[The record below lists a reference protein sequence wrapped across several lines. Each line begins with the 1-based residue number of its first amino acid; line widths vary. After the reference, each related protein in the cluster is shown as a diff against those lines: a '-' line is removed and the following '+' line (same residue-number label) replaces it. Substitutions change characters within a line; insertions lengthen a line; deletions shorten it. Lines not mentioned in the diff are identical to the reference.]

1 MRMTSTSVR
10 RGAIAAAWLAATA
23 MAAASPPDRAA
34 SRQETKKEE
43 PADQR
48 VSGTVVDR
56 DGTAIEQAEVSFDGP
71 KKATVLTD
79 AAGHFTFT
87 GPPGDYAITVR
98 AGERSHRFDRTI
110 EAGELKPSG
119 TLVIEPEALP

>member
-1 MRMTSTSVR
+1 MLLTSIGVR
-10 RGAIAAAWLAATA
+10 CGAVAAAWLAATA
-23 MAAASPPDRAA
+23 MAPAPPDRAA
-34 SRQETKKEE
+34 PRQETKKEK

-56 DGTAIEQAEVSFDGP
+56 DGTAIDQAEVSFDGP

-79 AAGHFTFT
+79 AAGNFSFT

-98 AGERSHRFDRTI
+98 AGERSQRFDRKI
-110 EAGELKPSG
+110 EGGKLKPKS